1 MLKRK
6 RILERQIL
14 TAKYKQVL
22 ARRNIRNFM
31 MFGVYHINDSACRI
45 LNVKRKQL
53 LARIKIQ
60 KIIDQQ
66 NKTIPPL
73 FNIHY

>member
-6 RILERQIL
+6 RILERKIL
-14 TAKYKQVL
+14 DAKYKQVL

-31 MFGVYHINDSACRI
+31 MFGVYHMNDSACSI
-45 LNVKRKQL
+45 LNVKRRQL
-53 LARIKIQ
+53 LARVKIQ
-60 KIIDQQ
+60 KVMDQQ
-66 NKTIPPL
+66 NETIPPL